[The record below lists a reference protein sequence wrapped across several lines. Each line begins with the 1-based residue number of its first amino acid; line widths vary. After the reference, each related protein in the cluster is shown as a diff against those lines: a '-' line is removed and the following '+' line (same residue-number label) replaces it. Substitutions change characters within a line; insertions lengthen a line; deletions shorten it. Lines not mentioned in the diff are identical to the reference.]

1 MNMMFL
7 LLFSKIHPLILF
19 FSRGPWK
26 KIKSRVNKINQSV
39 ATVFRCVHSP
49 PLISM
54 MAYSCSNSWLEF
66 NIVLKRAVGVVMQ
79 GAFKSIKKIDN
90 QNKFYKDCFITQ
102 RPCWS
107 SLTLCR
113 ISHISKT
120 GCTFKKLYEN
130 LKQSYTY
137 HSGIKM
143 ILFQRFIKQSCCCR
157 YCHAR
162 GRF

>member
-1 MNMMFL
+1 MYKANNQWQQ
-7 LLFSKIHPLILF
+7 FSD
-19 FSRGPWK
+19 
-26 KIKSRVNKINQSV
+26 
-39 ATVFRCVHSP
+39 VFTTP
-49 PLISM
+49 PPPYPLISM

-66 NIVLKRAVGVVMQ
+66 NIVLRRAVGVVMQ

-90 QNKFYKDCFITQ
+90 QNKFYKDCFITW